1 MEPVGLWEMILRLV
15 MAILCAVP
23 VGYERA
29 RREHTA
35 GLRTSMLVSLA
46 SAAFVLVAIRF
57 QAEVKTENGYAV
69 DPMRVVQGL
78 VSGLGLLAGGAII
91 QSGGVVKGM
100 TTASSIWA
108 VCAAGTACGIGQYDL
123 AIAISVLTVV
133 VTGIL
138 IYIDPKE
145 HHLHDAPSAGAGR
158 SDSGSVTRS

>member
-1 MEPVGLWEMILRLV
+1 METIGSGDMAMRLV

-29 RREHTA
+29 RREHSA
-35 GLRTSMLVSLA
+35 GLRTSMLVSLT
-46 SAAFVLVAIRF
+46 SAAFMIIAMRF
-57 QAEVKTENGYAV
+57 HAEVRASGGLAI
-69 DPMRVVQGL
+69 DPLRVVQGL

-108 VCAAGTACGIGQYDL
+108 VCAAGTACGVGQFDL
-123 AIAISVLTVV
+123 AIMISLMTVI

-145 HHLHDAPSAGAGR
+145 HDSLKSEPLVHVQK
-158 SDSGSVTRS
+158 DSGSATRP